1 MFTTH
6 WTIDPD
12 HSNIDFKIRHLLISH
27 VSGSFKIFNGNMTV
41 QNDDFETAQ
50 ISTYL
55 DVYSFDTNNIE
66 RDEHIKSKDFL
77 DADNFPEVKF
87 ESTKL
92 EKVQGDEY
100 KLSGNITVKGI
111 TKSIVLDAI
120 FGGQAKDGFGKM
132 KAGFE
137 ISGKLNRKDFDIH
150 SDDVT
155 ESGSLVIG
163 EEIRIHANLEF
174 DKEED

>member
-1 MFTTH
+1 MFITH

-27 VSGSFKIFNGNMTV
+27 VSGSFKIFNGNMTTK
-41 QNDDFETAQ
+41 NDDFETAT
-50 ISTYL
+50 ITVYL

-77 DADNFPEVKF
+77 DADNFPEIKF
-87 ESTKL
+87 ESTSLKKI
-92 EKVQGDEY
+92 EGDNY
-100 KLSGNITVKGI
+100 KLTGNITVKGVS
-111 TKSIVLDAI
+111 KEVVLDAE

-137 ISGKLNRKDFDIH
+137 ITGRLNRRDFGIAAE
-150 SDDVT
+150 DVNET
-155 ESGSLVIG
+155 GNLVVG
-163 EEIRIHANLEF
+163 EEIKIHVNIEF
-174 DKEED
+174 DKEEE